1 MSKLSSGTPA
11 TAANSYGIFTLSRA
25 AFLVLSG
32 MTIWPGY
39 LYGSVVYRSH
49 YRARSAELG
58 RRDVVRPPDE
68 AVMSILYWIA
78 LVLTL
83 GMFGYLLYAMLN
95 AEKF

>member
-1 MSKLSSGTPA
+1 
-11 TAANSYGIFTLSRA
+11 
-25 AFLVLSG
+25 
-32 MTIWPGY
+32 
-39 LYGSVVYRSH
+39 
-49 YRARSAELG
+49 
-58 RRDVVRPPDE
+58 VRPPDE